1 MGFSLGK
8 SPEWIQK
15 LLALSQLIMEKSVT
29 FFRCGG
35 WTPMSIF
42 NRKLLA
48 TAVLIGSMTL
58 LAGCQEKIEAT
69 SMSIMKA
76 SVQKVSKDMD
86 PVEKVKFEEA
96 FQTGL
101 NYAYAKNHGG
111 RTPEQNIGTIL
122 GQAMNGLSGKPVDT
136 SADDNTER
144 DILKM
149 MDGKTAS
156 DVVGKKADWDKEL
169 ADLKAQWQ
177 KAQDELAVQRQ
188 KQIEENA
195 RIQKLEFARQR
206 KLQLSQ
212 NIAQLEQNIPKL
224 EAQISEAETLKK
236 PFVDAVADY
245 SKVEIKN
252 IAIKVDGP
260 RKRYVEFDVV
270 NGSQVKFDQI
280 VFRTTINAGSDVL
293 VSKDAGDDTDR
304 KGIEPGATYHVSYNV
319 SASGTYRYDPKD
331 LSVEVELI
339 RGTDIGKKVS
349 VADNLGDA
357 GWKSWTENSLAG
369 YKNQLEQTQKRIE
382 DYKKQ
387 LADMDQSNTST

>member
-1 MGFSLGK
+1 
-8 SPEWIQK
+8 
-15 LLALSQLIMEKSVT
+15 
-29 FFRCGG
+29 
-35 WTPMSIF
+35 MSIF

-48 TAVLIGSMTL
+48 TAVLVGSMTL
-58 LAGCQEKIEAT
+58 LAGCQEKIEAP

-76 SVQKVSKDMD
+76 SVQKVMKDMD

-111 RTPEQNIGTIL
+111 RTPEQNIGAIL

-169 ADLKAQWQ
+169 VDLKAQWQ

-195 RIQKLEFARQR
+195 RVQKLEFARQR

-212 NIAQLEQNIPKL
+212 NIAQLEQNVPKL
-224 EAQISEAETLKK
+224 EAQISEAEILKK
-236 PFVDAVADY
+236 PFADAVADY
-245 SKVEIKN
+245 AKVEIKN
-252 IAIKVDGP
+252 VSIKVDGP
-260 RKRYVEFDVV
+260 RKRFVEFDVV
-270 NGSQVKFDQI
+270 NGSQVQFDQI
-280 VFRTTINAGSDVL
+280 YFTDTVTAGSTPVYARNGGVDVPNGL
-293 VSKDAGDDTDR
+293 T
-304 KGIEPGATYHVSYNV
+304 PGATYHISHDISVSG
-319 SASGTYRYDPKD
+319 AFKYDPND
-331 LSVEVELI
+331 LTVNVKF
-339 RGTDIGKKVS
+339 RYGTDTGKKIS
-349 VADNLGDA
+349 VAENLDDA
-357 GWKSWTENSLAG
+357 GWKHWTESNLVNA
-369 YKNQLEQTQKRIE
+369 KNQLEQTKKRID

-387 LADMDQSNTST
+387 LADMDQPAPTA